1 MAGKRPGR
9 AHLLRDSVQMRARVR
24 AGAAVLLIRIACA
37 CACVGWGA
45 ISAAHAQSSVQPFEN
60 LTQKVQWSGD
70 DATPN
75 QSSVGQLIDAGRN
88 ALAAGDAQTAAQDF
102 TAALKQAPNDP
113 ALLNNLAT
121 ARAMLGDNSGALQLL
136 RRAVAIAPDRED
148 IRNNL
153 RILTEWMQKQ
163 TPGLDNEN
171 GPDGD
176 RAFGRQGVTS
186 DVQPW

>member
-1 MAGKRPGR
+1 MAGKRPGG
-9 AHLLRDSVQMRARVR
+9 AHLLRDSVQMRTRVR
-24 AGAAVLLIRIACA
+24 ARAAVLLISIA

-45 ISAAHAQSSVQPFEN
+45 VSTAHAQTSVQPFEN
-60 LTQKVQWSGD
+60 LSLKVQWSGD

-136 RRAVAIAPDRED
+136 KRAVAIAPDRED

-163 TPGLDNEN
+163 TPGLDDEN

-186 DVQPW
+186 GVQPW